1 MAVQLRHGFKAE
13 ANRWAR
19 DLRLEQRLSPESP
32 MCPWQLCD
40 HLGLS
45 LTPLSDFEAT
55 VPQAVAYLRSTQ
67 GQKDFSG
74 VTLQWGIER
83 FIVYNDAHDEGRQAS
98 DIAHEIAHAL
108 LQHPVPSA
116 FADGQRTHNE
126 EHEAEANWLGPA
138 LLISDEA
145 AVAIVAR
152 RMPMEKAAKIYGTS
166 LEVMQ
171 MRINVSGARK
181 RVAA

>member
-83 FIVYNDAHDEGRQAS
+83 FIVEFFRAKDDALTFGLT
-98 DIAHEIAHAL
+98 IAQMI
-108 LQHPVPSA
+108 
-116 FADGQRTHNE
+116 
-126 EHEAEANWLGPA
+126 
-138 LLISDEA
+138 
-145 AVAIVAR
+145 AVAFVALGVAVLAVR
-152 RMPMEKAAKIYGTS
+152 RAESTAAET
-166 LEVMQ
+166 
-171 MRINVSGARK
+171 R
-181 RVAA
+181 

>member
-83 FIVYNDAHDEGRQAS
+83 FIVEFFRAKDDRFFGGFTLAQLTSVALVAGG
-98 DIAHEIAHAL
+98 IALFLRLRGAGEAL
-108 LQHPVPSA
+108 PGEYLSL
-116 FADGQRTHNE
+116 T
-126 EHEAEANWLGPA
+126 PA
-138 LLISDEA
+138 P
-145 AVAIVAR
+145 AV
-152 RMPMEKAAKIYGTS
+152 KK
-166 LEVMQ
+166 
-171 MRINVSGARK
+171 
-181 RVAA
+181 